1 MGAFDET
8 LTLTPAQQLVQEFH
22 GQTFGLGYDI
32 SQAQRM
38 RLLGSS
44 VILSSQ
50 INSAARQNRDSV
62 IQQRAPSGP

>member
-1 MGAFDET
+1 
-8 LTLTPAQQLVQEFH
+8 
-22 GQTFGLGYDI
+22 
-32 SQAQRM
+32 M

-50 INSAARQNRDSV
+50 INSAARQNRDSI

>member
-8 LTLTPAQQLVQEFH
+8 LTLTPAQQLVEEFH
-22 GQTFGLGYDI
+22 AQTFGLGYDI

-50 INSAARQNRDSV
+50 NNTNARDNRDAV
-62 IQQRAPSGP
+62 LQR